1 MELHLE
7 DVLEVLLVVGV
18 EFLPYET
25 CIVISNEDSLENYDD
40 WFINGGDTLI
50 LILWGK
56 KKVIEVWATKY
67 FIKDKITGRVDI
79 LWSC

>member
-25 CIVISNEDSLENYDD
+25 CIKIPNEDSLENYDD
-40 WFINGGDTLI
+40 WFINGGDTLV
-50 LILWGK
+50 LNLWGK
-56 KKVIEVWATKY
+56 KK
-67 FIKDKITGRVDI
+67 
-79 LWSC
+79 L